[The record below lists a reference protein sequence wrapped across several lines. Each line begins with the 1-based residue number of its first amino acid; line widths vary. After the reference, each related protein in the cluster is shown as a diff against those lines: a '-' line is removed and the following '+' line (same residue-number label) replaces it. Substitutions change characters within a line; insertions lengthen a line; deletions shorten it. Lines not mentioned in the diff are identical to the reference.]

1 MSNFHQHGKGDAT
14 HSSENQQ
21 YASLVE
27 QLDLMIRARYPLLYV
42 ISVEEEPVEEVL
54 QQVASRSVPKRQV
67 LFWDIVRG
75 WSDNGADKGSVMA
88 ALGRIGK
95 ADVQIPAMF
104 VLRDL
109 HPFVKNPTTE
119 KNAPIV
125 RELRNLTRELK
136 RSRKTIVT
144 TSHTLELPD
153 ELL

>member
-1 MSNFHQHGKGDAT
+1 MSNFHQNGKGDST
-14 HSSENQQ
+14 HSRENQQ
-21 YASLVE
+21 YASLIE
-27 QLDLMIRARYPLLYV
+27 QLDLMIRARYPLVYV

-54 QQVASRSVPKRQV
+54 FQVASRSVPQRQI

-95 ADVQIPAMF
+95 ADSQTAAMF

-109 HPFVKNPTTE
+109 HPFIKNPTTE

-136 RSRKTIVT
+136 
-144 TSHTLELPD
+144 
-153 ELL
+153 